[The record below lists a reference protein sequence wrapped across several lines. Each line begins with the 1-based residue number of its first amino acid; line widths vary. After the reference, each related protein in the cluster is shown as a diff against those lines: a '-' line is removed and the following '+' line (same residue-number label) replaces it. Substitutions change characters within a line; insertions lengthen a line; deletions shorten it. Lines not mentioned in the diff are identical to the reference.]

1 MPKII
6 KLKDGAVLL
15 YHKNNQSKA
24 TAFRVGMR
32 RGGFLD
38 KNTGLSHLFE
48 HMLFKGTTN
57 WSNEELTAL
66 IRDNFSNLNASTSGD
81 YMIIRSYESK
91 KKIKQAL
98 KISSDMLLNSTFDKD
113 ELEKEKQ
120 VVRQEIIRA
129 NDDIQRIASHNLN
142 IMAYNYP
149 VFKSKTLGDEKKM
162 MAITQKQL
170 LKHREYNL
178 VRENFIASVSSNLPA
193 HTIKKY
199 INEYFVDHLK
209 SGEKNTFD
217 SCDYKINGKSGIVVE
232 TMDRQKVVMK
242 VAIPCCGYLDMKNS
256 FLLSRVI
263 SYISGVKGPLFV
275 HFREK
280 KQLVY
285 SVGLRRTNC
294 KYDGLLY
301 FDIET
306 STDKVNDC
314 FYAIKDFMD
323 EVKQGIAQKDVSR
336 LLEKYEENDD
346 RFVGHPVDFCSGI
359 MFDYLDYGRIIKDKE
374 FKKFKKYITKEN
386 LDKVILDVF
395 NPDKVFVS
403 VAGPVAKKD
412 IMPFSQIEKL
422 IIG

>member
-6 KLKDGAVLL
+6 KLKDGAILL
-15 YHKNNQSKA
+15 YHKNTQSKA
-24 TAFRVGMR
+24 TAFRVGML
-32 RGGFLD
+32 RGGYLD

-91 KKIKQAL
+91 KKIKQAF
-98 KISSDMLLNSTFDKD
+98 KISSDMLLNSTFDKE

-149 VFKSKTLGDEKKM
+149 ELKSKTLGDEKKM
-162 MAITQKQL
+162 MAITQKQMF
-170 LKHREYNL
+170 KHREDNL
-178 VRENFIASVSSNLPA
+178 VRENFIASVCSNLPA
-193 HTIKKY
+193 CTIKKY
-199 INEYFVDHLK
+199 INEYFVNHLK
-209 SGEKNTFD
+209 SGKKNTFD
-217 SCDYKINGKSGIVVE
+217 SCNFTINGKSGMVVE

-242 VAIPCCGYLDMKNS
+242 VAIPCNGYLDMKKS
-256 FLLSRVI
+256 FLLSRVL
-263 SYISGVKGPLFV
+263 SYTSGVKGPLFD

-285 SVGLRRTNC
+285 SIALRRNTN
-294 KYDGLLY
+294 KHDGLLF

-306 STDKVNDC
+306 SADKVNEC

-323 EVKQGIAQKDVSR
+323 EVKQGIAQKDVVR

-346 RFVGHPVDFCSGI
+346 RFVGHPVDFCSGL
-359 MFDYLDYGRIIKDKE
+359 MFDYLDYGRIVKDKE
-374 FKKFKKYITKEN
+374 LKRLKKYVTKEN
-386 LDKVILDVF
+386 LDAIIQEVF
-395 NPDKVFVS
+395 NPDKIFIS
-403 VAGPVAKKD
+403 VAGPVNKKD
-412 IMPFSQIEKL
+412 IMPLSKIEKL